1 MILAWSREA
10 VAISSKMTDAGKINQ
25 AMIQNILGMHN
36 HI

>member
-1 MILAWSREA
+1 MTLAWFRQA
-10 VAISSKMTDAGKINQ
+10 VEISSKTTDAGKINQ